1 MNDHNDHEPAFPWRG
16 LLVDICRH
24 WISADALHRTLEAMA
39 LARLNVLHLH
49 LSDDQA
55 HRVESGAWPLLHTV
69 AHDGRFLTQND
80 VRALVDHASTLGVRV
95 VPELD
100 MPGHTTAWLV
110 AYPHLTAAGTAA
122 PAEARRAIGI
132 ADVAIEPDDE
142 RTFEFLAGLM
152 DEVVELFPDTHLHLG
167 GDEVAAEA
175 WPDRSVAETQARFTD
190 RVVAMAFERGRTPV
204 LWDEAWH
211 PALDRRAVVQ
221 IWRGHR
227 RLRALAAAGW
237 PVLLST
243 PYYLDLSYRPDHHS
257 VSPTATAA
265 EWQAARERLW
275 ADPAHAHMAP
285 LIQGAEGALELEV
298 ADAPDS
304 LDDSGLANVLGGEAC
319 MWTELCPEELLDL
332 RLWPT
337 GIAPADV
344 LHSGVAAS
352 GSSLRAR
359 LDGFEEELRDAGID
373 LAAQRRARW
382 MALAD
387 GDEAL
392 ADDLATLATACT
404 PATWY
409 LRHAHV
415 PDQLLDQPFDRFV
428 DSLDPWASAS
438 SRDAQVRSAAAR
450 LTERLADTLDAR
462 LTEVAHVAERVTLG
476 GDEPVDLLGEIVVHH
491 TAS

>member
-1 MNDHNDHEPAFPWRG
+1 
-16 LLVDICRH
+16 
-24 WISADALHRTLEAMA
+24 
-39 LARLNVLHLH
+39 
-49 LSDDQA
+49 
-55 HRVESGAWPLLHTV
+55 
-69 AHDGRFLTQND
+69 
-80 VRALVDHASTLGVRV
+80 
-95 VPELD
+95 
-100 MPGHTTAWLV
+100 
-110 AYPHLTAAGTAA
+110 
-122 PAEARRAIGI
+122 
-132 ADVAIEPDDE
+132 
-142 RTFEFLAGLM
+142 
-152 DEVVELFPDTHLHLG
+152 
-167 GDEVAAEA
+167 
-175 WPDRSVAETQARFTD
+175 
-190 RVVAMAFERGRTPV
+190 
-204 LWDEAWH
+204 
-211 PALDRRAVVQ
+211 
-221 IWRGHR
+221 
-227 RLRALAAAGW
+227 
-237 PVLLST
+237 
-243 PYYLDLSYRPDHHS
+243 
-257 VSPTATAA
+257 
-265 EWQAARERLW
+265 
-275 ADPAHAHMAP
+275 
-285 LIQGAEGALELEV
+285 
-298 ADAPDS
+298 
-304 LDDSGLANVLGGEAC
+304 

-438 SRDAQVRSAAAR
+438 SRDARVRAAAAR

-462 LTEVAHVAERVTLG
+462 LTEVAQVAERVTLG